1 MDVFDLVEDGPPTI
15 ARQDM
20 CQTCFM
26 CEAHCPADALYV
38 APLREPAEPGSG
50 HLDLDALAADGVLG
64 SYRARLCWGPG
75 RRPPRTTAEA
85 YALAGVEP
93 PAELPSL
100 WD

>member
-38 APLREPAEPGSG
+38 APLREPAPQGSR
-50 HLDLDALAADGVLG
+50 HLDLAALAADGVLG
-64 SYRARLCWGPG
+64 SYRARLGWGPG

-85 YALAGVEP
+85 YELAGVEP